1 MSVCCKSSQL
11 LTKHGCCWGL
21 YKVSA
26 KEPTYDGEA
35 DIIPDIIEPSG
46 GGLDIP
52 TIIHGSAA
60 EAINLSVYP
69 EEIRNRI
76 EEGGTRELLRCSMGT
91 P

>member
-1 MSVCCKSSQL
+1 MI
-11 LTKHGCCWGL
+11 
-21 YKVSA
+21 YVSGSCISA
-26 KEPTYDGEA
+26 NLKNRIIFRYRALFFA
-35 DIIPDIIEPSG
+35 DTVIPEIIEPSG

-76 EEGGTRELLRCSMGT
+76 KDIFIKKISTGCQFTL